1 MISGVS
7 GHGDRTG
14 WPETTTVQP
23 FLVFLLAYTLSQ
35 FFRSF
40 LAVIAPELT
49 LELQLTPGELG
60 LMSAT
65 WFAAFAVAQFPVGW
79 ALDRFGP
86 RRTVS
91 IGMLAAVVGALVCAR
106 AEGLSGGILAMGLI
120 GLGCA
125 PIYMG
130 ALFLFGRVFAA
141 DRFALLASWM
151 LAFGS
156 GGSLL
161 ATTPLALV
169 ADRVGWRAAFVGIAA
184 VTAVSS
190 ALIAL
195 LIKDP
200 PRAVKPVAGRSG
212 LDEFRDL
219 LSIRALWPLLPLIA
233 VSYAV
238 VIAERGVWVGTYLA
252 EVYGLAPVPRGNA
265 VFLIA
270 AATIVGTFVIG
281 WVDRYVARKTLV
293 AIGSGVACALFV
305 VLWIW
310 PTMPLAMAVGAVALV
325 GAFGATYAVLMA
337 HGRTFLPDHLL
348 GRGITFMNF
357 TFMTG
362 TALVQL
368 ISGRVVDALKSAGHG
383 SADVFATLHLG
394 FGIVLLLATLVYLTA
409 RTSR

>member
-1 MISGVS
+1 LQI
-7 GHGDRTG
+7 
-14 WPETTTVQP
+14 

-49 LELQLTPGELG
+49 VELALSPGDLG
-60 LMSAT
+60 LMSAA
-65 WFAAFAVAQFPVGW
+65 WFAAFAIAQFPIGW

-91 IGMLAAVVGALVCAR
+91 LGMMAAVAGALVCAR
-106 AEGLSGGILAMGLI
+106 AQGLSGGIVAMTLI
-120 GLGCA
+120 GIGCA

-130 ALFLFGRVFAA
+130 ALYIFGRVFAA
-141 DRFALLASWM
+141 NRFALLASWM

-161 ATTPLALV
+161 ATTPLAV
-169 ADRVGWRAAFVGIAA
+169 AAEQIGWRAAFIGIAA
-184 VTAVSS
+184 ITALSS
-190 ALIAL
+190 VLVAL

-200 PRAVKPVAGRSG
+200 PRVTKPVAGRSG

-219 LSIRALWPLLPLIA
+219 LSIRALWPLLPLVA

-238 VIAERGVWVGTYLA
+238 VIAERGVWVGTWLA

-270 AATIVGTFVIG
+270 AATIAGTFVIG
-281 WVDRYVARKTLV
+281 ALDRFVGRKTLV

-305 VLWIW
+305 ALWIW
-310 PTMPLAMAVGAVALV
+310 PAPPLSVAVGAIALI
-325 GAFGATYAVLMA
+325 GAFGTTYAVLMA

-348 GRGITFMNF
+348 GRGITLMNF

-368 ISGRVVDALKSAGHG
+368 ISGRVVDALKAAGKS

-394 FGIVLLLATLVYLTA
+394 FGVVLLLATLIYLSA
-409 RTSR
+409 RETK

>member
-1 MISGVS
+1 LQI
-7 GHGDRTG
+7 
-14 WPETTTVQP
+14 

-40 LAVIAPELT
+40 LAVIAPELSV
-49 LELQLTPGELG
+49 ELGLSPSDLG

-65 WFAAFAVAQFPVGW
+65 WFATFAVAQFPVGW

-86 RRTVS
+86 RRTAS
-91 IGMLAAVVGALVCAR
+91 LGMLAAVVGALVCAR
-106 AEGLSGGILAMGLI
+106 AQGLTGGMIAMGLI

-125 PIYMG
+125 PIYMS
-130 ALFLFGRVFAA
+130 ALYIFGRVFAA

-151 LAFGS
+151 LASGS
-156 GGSLL
+156 GGNLL

-169 ADRVGWRAAFVGIAA
+169 ADRVGWRTAFIGVAAI
-184 VTAVSS
+184 TAVSS
-190 ALIAL
+190 AVIAV

-200 PRAVKPVAGRSG
+200 PRIAKPVAGRSG

-219 LSIRALWPLLPLIA
+219 LSIRSLWPLLPLIA

-238 VIAERGVWVGTYLA
+238 VIAERGVWVGSYLT
-252 EVYGLAPVPRGNA
+252 EVYGLTPIPRGNA

-281 WVDRYVARKTLV
+281 ALDRLVGRKTLV

-305 VLWIW
+305 ALWVW
-310 PTMPLAMAVGAVALV
+310 PTMPLSLAVGAVALI
-325 GAFGATYAVLMA
+325 GAFGTTYAVLMA

-348 GRGITFMNF
+348 GRGITLMNF

-368 ISGRVVDALKSAGHG
+368 ISGWVVDALKAAGRS

-394 FGIVLLLATLVYLTA
+394 FGLALLVATLVYLTA
-409 RTSR
+409 RETR

>member
-1 MISGVS
+1 LQI
-7 GHGDRTG
+7 
-14 WPETTTVQP
+14 

-40 LAVIAPELT
+40 LAVIAPELSV
-49 LELQLTPGELG
+49 ELGLTPGDLG
-60 LMSAT
+60 VMSAT

-86 RRTVS
+86 RRTAS
-91 IGMLAAVVGALVCAR
+91 LGMLAAVVGALVCAQ
-106 AEGLSGGILAMGLI
+106 AQGLAGGMIAMGLI

-130 ALFLFGRVFAA
+130 ALYIFGRMFAA

-161 ATTPLALV
+161 ATTPLAFV
-169 ADRVGWRAAFVGIAA
+169 AEQIGWRAAFVGIAV
-184 VTAVSS
+184 VTALSS

-200 PRAVKPVAGRSG
+200 PRVIKPVAGRSG
-212 LDEFRDL
+212 WAEFRDL

-233 VSYAV
+233 ISYAV
-238 VIAERGVWVGTYLA
+238 VIAERGVWIGPYLA
-252 EVYGLAPVPRGNA
+252 EVYGLPPVLRGNA
-265 VFLIA
+265 AFLIA
-270 AATIVGTFVIG
+270 AATIAGTFVIG
-281 WVDRYVARKTLV
+281 ALDRFVSRKTLV
-293 AIGSGVACALFV
+293 AVGSGVACTLFV
-305 VLWIW
+305 ALWIW
-310 PTMPLAMAVGAVALV
+310 PTLPLSMAVGAVALI
-325 GAFGATYAVLMA
+325 GAFGTTYAVLMA

-348 GRGITFMNF
+348 GRGITLMNF

-362 TALVQL
+362 AAGVQL
-368 ISGRVVDALKSAGHG
+368 VSGQVVDALKAAGKS

-394 FGIVLLLATLVYLTA
+394 FGVALLLATLVYLTA
-409 RTSR
+409 RETR

>member
-1 MISGVS
+1 LQI
-7 GHGDRTG
+7 
-14 WPETTTVQP
+14 
-23 FLVFLLAYTLSQ
+23 FLVFLLAYTMSQ

-49 LELQLTPGELG
+49 VELNLSPGDLG
-60 LMSAT
+60 LMSAA

-91 IGMLAAVVGALVCAR
+91 LGMMAAVAGALVCAR
-106 AEGLSGGILAMGLI
+106 AQGLSGGIMAMTLI
-120 GLGCA
+120 GIGCA

-130 ALFLFGRVFAA
+130 ALYIFGRVFAA

-161 ATTPLALV
+161 ATTPLAV
-169 ADRVGWRAAFVGIAA
+169 ATEQIGWRTTFVGIAA
-184 VTAVSS
+184 ITALSGV
-190 ALIAL
+190 LVAL

-200 PRAVKPVAGRSG
+200 PRVAKPVAGRSG
-212 LDEFRDL
+212 FDEFRDL
-219 LSIRALWPLLPLIA
+219 LSIRALWPLLPLVA

-270 AATIVGTFVIG
+270 ATTIAGTFVIG
-281 WVDRYVARKTLV
+281 AIDRYVGRKTLV

-305 VLWIW
+305 SLWIW
-310 PTMPLAMAVGAVALV
+310 PTLPLSTAVGAIALI
-325 GAFGATYAVLMA
+325 GAFGTTYAVLMA

-348 GRGITFMNF
+348 GRGITLLNF

-368 ISGRVVDALKSAGHG
+368 VSGQVVDALKAAGKS

-394 FGIVLLLATLVYLTA
+394 FGVVLMLATLVYLTA
-409 RTSR
+409 KETR

>member
-1 MISGVS
+1 LRI
-7 GHGDRTG
+7 
-14 WPETTTVQP
+14 

-40 LAVIAPELT
+40 LAVIAPELSV
-49 LELQLTPGELG
+49 ELG
-60 LMSAT
+60 LSPGDLGVMSAT
-65 WFAAFAVAQFPVGW
+65 WFAAFAIAQFPVGW

-86 RRTVS
+86 RRTAS
-91 IGMLAAVVGALVCAR
+91 LGMLAAVAGSLVCAR
-106 AEGLSGGILAMGLI
+106 AQGLSGGMIAMGLI

-125 PIYMG
+125 SIYMG
-130 ALFLFGRVFAA
+130 ALYIFGRVFAA

-161 ATTPLALV
+161 ATTPLAFV
-169 ADRVGWRAAFVGIAA
+169 AEQVGWRSAFIGIAGI
-184 VTAVSS
+184 TAASS

-200 PRAVKPVAGRSG
+200 PRVVKPVAGRSG
-212 LDEFRDL
+212 WDEFRDL
-219 LSIRALWPLLPLIA
+219 LSIRALWPLLPLVAI
-233 VSYAV
+233 SYAV

-270 AATIVGTFVIG
+270 AATIAGTFVIG
-281 WVDRYVARKTLV
+281 ALDRHVGRKTLV
-293 AIGSGVACALFV
+293 ALGSGVACALFV
-305 VLWIW
+305 ALWIW
-310 PTMPLAMAVGAVALV
+310 PTLPLPMAVGAVALI
-325 GAFGATYAVLMA
+325 GAFGTTYAVLMA

-348 GRGITFMNF
+348 GRGITLMNF

-362 TALVQL
+362 TAIVQL
-368 ISGRVVDALKSAGHG
+368 ISGRVVDALKAAGHS

-394 FGIVLLLATLVYLTA
+394 FGIALLLATLVYLTA
-409 RTSR
+409 RETR

>member
-1 MISGVS
+1 LQI
-7 GHGDRTG
+7 
-14 WPETTTVQP
+14 
-23 FLVFLLAYTLSQ
+23 FLVFLLAYTMSQ

-49 LELQLTPGELG
+49 VELNLSPGDLG
-60 LMSAT
+60 LMSAA
-65 WFAAFAVAQFPVGW
+65 WFAAFAIAQFPVGW

-91 IGMLAAVVGALVCAR
+91 LGMMAAVAGALVCAR
-106 AEGLSGGILAMGLI
+106 AQGLSGGIMAMTLI
-120 GLGCA
+120 GIGCA

-130 ALFLFGRVFAA
+130 ALYIFGRVFAA

-161 ATTPLALV
+161 ATTPLAV
-169 ADRVGWRAAFVGIAA
+169 ATEQIGWRTTFVGIAA
-184 VTAVSS
+184 ITALSGV
-190 ALIAL
+190 LVAL

-200 PRAVKPVAGRSG
+200 PRVAKPVAGRSG
-212 LDEFRDL
+212 FDEFRDL
-219 LSIRALWPLLPLIA
+219 LSIRALWPLLPLVA

-270 AATIVGTFVIG
+270 ATTIAGTFVIG
-281 WVDRYVARKTLV
+281 AIDRYVGRKTLV

-305 VLWIW
+305 SLWIW
-310 PTMPLAMAVGAVALV
+310 PTLPLSTAVGAIALI
-325 GAFGATYAVLMA
+325 GAFGTTYAVLMA

-348 GRGITFMNF
+348 GRGITLLNF

-368 ISGRVVDALKSAGHG
+368 VSGQVVDALKAAGKS

-394 FGIVLLLATLVYLTA
+394 FGVVLMLATLVYLTA
-409 RTSR
+409 KETR

>member
-1 MISGVS
+1 MQI
-7 GHGDRTG
+7 
-14 WPETTTVQP
+14 

-40 LAVIAPELT
+40 LAVIAPELMV
-49 LELQLTPGELG
+49 ELGLSSGDLG
-60 LMSAT
+60 LMSAA

-91 IGMLAAVVGALVCAR
+91 LGMMAAVAGALVCAN
-106 AEGLSGGILAMGLI
+106 AHGLSGGIAAMTLI
-120 GLGCA
+120 GVGCA

-130 ALFLFGRVFAA
+130 ALYIFGRVFAA

-156 GGSLL
+156 GGNLL

-184 VTAVSS
+184 ITALASV
-190 ALIAL
+190 LIAV

-200 PRAVKPVAGRSG
+200 PRVVKPVAGRSG

-219 LSIRALWPLLPLIA
+219 LSIRALWPLLPLVA

-238 VIAERGVWVGTYLA
+238 VIAERGVWVGTWLA

-270 AATIVGTFVIG
+270 AATIAGTFAIG
-281 WVDRYVARKTLV
+281 ALDRYVGRKTLV

-305 VLWIW
+305 ALWIW
-310 PTMPLAMAVGAVALV
+310 PTPPLSVAVGSIALI
-325 GAFGATYAVLMA
+325 GAFGTTYAVLMA

-348 GRGITFMNF
+348 GRGITLLNF

-368 ISGRVVDALKSAGHG
+368 ISGRVVDALKAAGKS

-394 FGIVLLLATLVYLTA
+394 FGVALLLATLVYLSA
-409 RTSR
+409 REAK

>member
-1 MISGVS
+1 VRI
-7 GHGDRTG
+7 
-14 WPETTTVQP
+14 
-23 FLVFLLAYTLSQ
+23 FLVFLLAYTMSQ

-49 LELQLTPGELG
+49 VELKLTPGDLG

-65 WFAAFAVAQFPVGW
+65 WFATFAIAQFPVGW

-91 IGMLAAVVGALVCAR
+91 LGMLAAVIGALVCAR
-106 AEGLSGGILAMGLI
+106 AEGRSGGIIAMGLI
-120 GLGCA
+120 GAGCA

-130 ALFLFGRVFAA
+130 ALYLFGRVFAA

-161 ATTPLALV
+161 ATTPLALA
-169 ADRVGWRAAFVGIAA
+169 ADRVGWRAAFIGIAA
-184 VTAVSS
+184 VTALSS

-195 LIKDP
+195 LIM
-200 PRAVKPVAGRSG
+200 
-212 LDEFRDL
+212 DL
-219 LSIRALWPLLPLIA
+219 LNIRALWPLLPLVA

-270 AATIVGTFVIG
+270 AATIAGTFVIG
-281 WVDRYVARKTLV
+281 AIDRYVARKTLV

-305 VLWIW
+305 ALWMW
-310 PTMPLAMAVGAVALV
+310 PTMPLAMAVGAVAMI
-325 GAFGATYAVLMA
+325 GAFGTTYAVLMA

-357 TFMTG
+357 MFMTG

-368 ISGRVVDALKSAGHG
+368 ISGRVVDALKSAGRS

-394 FGIVLLLATLVYLTA
+394 FGVVLMLATLVYLTA
-409 RTSR
+409 RGTR

>member
-1 MISGVS
+1 LQI
-7 GHGDRTG
+7 
-14 WPETTTVQP
+14 
-23 FLVFLLAYTLSQ
+23 FLVFLLAYTMSQ

-49 LELQLTPGELG
+49 VELNLSPGDLG
-60 LMSAT
+60 LMSAA
-65 WFAAFAVAQFPVGW
+65 WFAAFAIAQFPVGW

-91 IGMLAAVVGALVCAR
+91 LGMMAAVAGALVCAR
-106 AEGLSGGILAMGLI
+106 AQGLSGGIMAMTLI
-120 GLGCA
+120 GIGCA

-130 ALFLFGRVFAA
+130 ALYIFGRVFAA

-161 ATTPLALV
+161 ATTPLAV
-169 ADRVGWRAAFVGIAA
+169 ATEQIGWRTTFVGIAA
-184 VTAVSS
+184 ITALSGV
-190 ALIAL
+190 LVAL

-200 PRAVKPVAGRSG
+200 PPVAKPVAGRSG
-212 LDEFRDL
+212 FDEFRDL
-219 LSIRALWPLLPLIA
+219 LSIRALWPLLPLVA

-270 AATIVGTFVIG
+270 ATTIAGTFVIG
-281 WVDRYVARKTLV
+281 AIDRYVGRKTLV

-305 VLWIW
+305 SLWIW
-310 PTMPLAMAVGAVALV
+310 PTLPLSTAVGAIALI
-325 GAFGATYAVLMA
+325 GAFGTTYAVLMA

-348 GRGITFMNF
+348 GRGITLLNF

-368 ISGRVVDALKSAGHG
+368 VSGQVVDALKAAGKS

-394 FGIVLLLATLVYLTA
+394 FGVVLMLATLVYLTA
-409 RTSR
+409 KETR

>member
-1 MISGVS
+1 
-7 GHGDRTG
+7 
-14 WPETTTVQP
+14 VQT
-23 FLVFLLAYTLSQ
+23 FLVFLLAYALSQ

-49 LELQLTPGELG
+49 LELHLTAGELG
-60 LMSAT
+60 LMSAV
-65 WFAAFAVAQFPVGW
+65 WFATFAVAQFPVGW

-91 IGMLAAVVGALVCAR
+91 IGMLAAVAGALACAR
-106 AEGLSGGILAMGLI
+106 AEGLGGGIVAMGLI

-130 ALFLFGRVFAA
+130 ALYLFGRVFAA

-161 ATTPLALV
+161 ATTPLALA
-169 ADRVGWRAAFVGIAA
+169 ADRVGWRAAFIGIAA

-190 ALIAL
+190 GLIAL

-200 PRAVKPVAGRSG
+200 PVAVKPVAGRSG
-212 LDEFRDL
+212 FDEFRDL

-238 VIAERGVWVGTYLA
+238 VITERGVWVGTYLA
-252 EVYGLAPVPRGNA
+252 EVYGLTPVPRGNA

-270 AATIVGTFVIG
+270 AAAILGTFLMG
-281 WVDRYVARKTLV
+281 WADRFVARKTLV
-293 AIGSGVACALFV
+293 AIGSGVACILFV
-305 VLWIW
+305 ALWFW
-310 PTMPLAMAVGAVALV
+310 PTPPLAIAVGAIAMIS
-325 GAFGATYAVLMA
+325 AFGTTYAVLMA

-348 GRGITFMNF
+348 GRGITLMNF
-357 TFMTG
+357 IFMTG
-362 TALVQL
+362 AAVVQL
-368 ISGRVVDALKSAGHG
+368 VSGRVVDALKTAGYG

-409 RTSR
+409 RNSR

>member
-1 MISGVS
+1 MPQ
-7 GHGDRTG
+7 
-14 WPETTTVQP
+14 PEATSLQI
-23 FLVFLLAYTLSQ
+23 FLVFLLAYALSQ

-40 LAVIAPELT
+40 LAVIAPELSA
-49 LELQLTPGELG
+49 ELNLTPADLG

-86 RRTVS
+86 RRTVAL
-91 IGMLAAVVGALVCAR
+91 GMLAAVVGALVCAR
-106 AEGLSGGILAMGLI
+106 AQGLSDGIVAMALI
-120 GLGCA
+120 GIGCA

-130 ALFLFGRVFAA
+130 ALYIFGRVFAA

-156 GGSLL
+156 GGNLL

-169 ADRVGWRAAFVGIAA
+169 ADRVGWRTAFIGIAA
-184 VTAVSS
+184 ITALSS
-190 ALIAL
+190 ALVAL

-200 PRAVKPVAGRSG
+200 PRVAKPIAGRSG
-212 LDEFRDL
+212 MAEFHDL
-219 LSIRALWPLLPLIA
+219 LRIRALWPLLPLIA

-238 VIAERGVWVGTYLA
+238 VIAERGVWVGPYLA
-252 EVYGLAPVPRGNA
+252 EVYGLAAVPRGNA

-270 AATIVGTFVIG
+270 AATIIGTFAIG
-281 WVDRYVARKTLV
+281 ALDRHVARKTLV
-293 AIGSGVACALFV
+293 AVGSGVACALFV

-310 PTMPLAMAVGAVALV
+310 PTLPLGMAVSAVGLI
-325 GAFGATYAVLMA
+325 GAFGTTYAVLMA

-348 GRGITFMNF
+348 GRGITLMNF

-368 ISGRVVDALKSAGHG
+368 ISGRVVETLKAAGHA
-383 SADVFATLHLG
+383 SSDVFATLHLG
-394 FGIVLLLATLVYLTA
+394 FGIALLLATLVYLTA
-409 RTSR
+409 REAR

>member
-1 MISGVS
+1 LQI
-7 GHGDRTG
+7 
-14 WPETTTVQP
+14 

-49 LELQLTPGELG
+49 VELALSPGDLG
-60 LMSAT
+60 FMSAA
-65 WFAAFAVAQFPVGW
+65 WFAAFAIAQFPVGW

-86 RRTVS
+86 RRTVAL
-91 IGMLAAVVGALVCAR
+91 GMMAAVAGALVCAN
-106 AEGLSGGILAMGLI
+106 AQGLSGGIVAMTLI
-120 GLGCA
+120 GIGCA

-130 ALFLFGRVFAA
+130 ALYIFGRVFAA

-161 ATTPLALV
+161 ATTPLAV
-169 ADRVGWRAAFVGIAA
+169 AAEQIGWRAAFVGIAA
-184 VTAVSS
+184 ITALSS
-190 ALIAL
+190 VLAAL

-200 PRAVKPVAGRSG
+200 PRVTKPVEGRSG

-219 LSIRALWPLLPLIA
+219 LSIRALWPLLPLVA

-238 VIAERGVWVGTYLA
+238 VIAERGVWVGSWLS
-252 EVYGLAPVPRGNA
+252 EVYELAPVPRGNA

-270 AATIVGTFVIG
+270 ATTIAGTFVIG
-281 WVDRYVARKTLV
+281 ALDRFVGRKTLV
-293 AIGSGVACALFV
+293 AVGSAVACALFV
-305 VLWIW
+305 ALWIW
-310 PTMPLAMAVGAVALV
+310 PTPPLSMAVAAIALI
-325 GAFGATYAVLMA
+325 GAFGTTYAILMA

-348 GRGITFMNF
+348 GRGITLLNF

-362 TALVQL
+362 TAIVQL
-368 ISGRVVDALKSAGHG
+368 ISGRVVDALKSAGKS

-394 FGIVLLLATLVYLTA
+394 FGIVLMLATLVYLSA
-409 RTSR
+409 RETK

>member
-1 MISGVS
+1 LQI
-7 GHGDRTG
+7 
-14 WPETTTVQP
+14 

-40 LAVIAPELT
+40 LAVIAPELSA
-49 LELQLTPGELG
+49 ELHLTPADLG

-91 IGMLAAVVGALVCAR
+91 LGMTAAVAGSLVCAKAQGLSSGMLA
-106 AEGLSGGILAMGLI
+106 MGMI

-125 PIYMG
+125 PVYMG
-130 ALFLFGRVFAA
+130 ALYLFGRVFAA
-141 DRFALLASWM
+141 DRFAGLASLM

-161 ATTPLALV
+161 ATTPLALL
-169 ADRVGWRAAFVGIAA
+169 ADRIGWRAAFIGIAA
-184 VTAVSS
+184 VTALSS
-190 ALIAL
+190 TLVVL

-200 PRAVKPVAGRSG
+200 PRVVKPVAGRSG
-212 LDEFRDL
+212 LAEFRDL
-219 LSIRALWPLLPLIA
+219 LGIRALWPLLPLVA

-238 VIAERGVWVGTYLA
+238 VIAERGVWIGPYLA
-252 EVYGLAPVPRGNA
+252 DVYGLAPVPRGNA

-270 AATIVGTFVIG
+270 AATIAGTFFLGALDRIFSRKSIVTTGSLIAGLLFIGLGLWPQPPLNVAVGT
-281 WVDRYVARKTLV
+281 
-293 AIGSGVACALFV
+293 
-305 VLWIW
+305 
-310 PTMPLAMAVGAVALV
+310 VALI
-325 GAFGATYAVLMA
+325 GAAGTTYAVLMA
-337 HGRTFLPDHLL
+337 HGRLFLPDHLL
-348 GRGITFMNF
+348 GRGITLLNF

-368 ISGRVVDALKSAGHG
+368 ASGRVVDALKSAGHT
-383 SADVFATLHLG
+383 APDVFATLHFG
-394 FGIVLLLATLVYLTA
+394 FGIALLAATVIYLGA
-409 RTSR
+409 RDSKTQTKQH

>member
-1 MISGVS
+1 LRI
-7 GHGDRTG
+7 
-14 WPETTTVQP
+14 

-40 LAVIAPELT
+40 LAVIAPELSV
-49 LELQLTPGELG
+49 ELG
-60 LMSAT
+60 LSPGDLGVMSAT
-65 WFAAFAVAQFPVGW
+65 WFAAFAIAQFPVGW

-86 RRTVS
+86 RRTAS
-91 IGMLAAVVGALVCAR
+91 LGMLAAVAGSLVCAR
-106 AEGLSGGILAMGLI
+106 AQGLSGGMIAMGLI

-130 ALFLFGRVFAA
+130 ALYIFGRVFAA

-161 ATTPLALV
+161 ATTPLAFV
-169 ADRVGWRAAFVGIAA
+169 AEQVGWRSAFIGIAGI
-184 VTAVSS
+184 TAASS

-200 PRAVKPVAGRSG
+200 PRVVKPVAGRSG
-212 LDEFRDL
+212 WDEFRDL
-219 LSIRALWPLLPLIA
+219 LSIRALWPLLPLVAI
-233 VSYAV
+233 SYAV

-270 AATIVGTFVIG
+270 AATIAGTFVIG
-281 WVDRYVARKTLV
+281 ALDRHVGRKTLV

-305 VLWIW
+305 ALWIW
-310 PTMPLAMAVGAVALV
+310 PTLPLPMAVGAVALI
-325 GAFGATYAVLMA
+325 GAFGTTYAVLMA

-348 GRGITFMNF
+348 GRGITLMNF

-362 TALVQL
+362 TAIVQL
-368 ISGRVVDALKSAGHG
+368 ISGRVVDALKAAGHS

-394 FGIVLLLATLVYLTA
+394 FGIALLLATLVYLTA
-409 RTSR
+409 RETR

>member
-1 MISGVS
+1 MTLQI
-7 GHGDRTG
+7 
-14 WPETTTVQP
+14 

-49 LELQLTPGELG
+49 VELNLTPGDLG

-86 RRTVS
+86 RRTVAL
-91 IGMLAAVVGALVCAR
+91 GMLAAVGGALVCAR
-106 AEGLSGGILAMGLI
+106 SQGLSGGIVAMGLI
-120 GLGCA
+120 GIGCA

-130 ALFLFGRVFAA
+130 ALYIFGRVFAA

-156 GGSLL
+156 GGNLL

-169 ADRVGWRAAFVGIAA
+169 ADRVGWRAAFIGIAA
-184 VTAVSS
+184 ITAFS
-190 ALIAL
+190 AALVAL

-200 PRAVKPVAGRSG
+200 PRIAKPSADRSG

-219 LSIRALWPLLPLIA
+219 LRIRALWPLLPLIA

-238 VIAERGVWVGTYLA
+238 VIAERGVWVGTYLS

-270 AATIVGTFVIG
+270 AATIAGTFAIG
-281 WVDRYVARKTLV
+281 ALDRYVARKTLV
-293 AIGSGVACALFV
+293 AIGSGVACAMFAG
-305 VLWIW
+305 LWLW
-310 PTMPLAMAVGAVALV
+310 PTLPLAMAVSAVALI
-325 GAFGATYAVLMA
+325 GAFGTTYAVLMA

-348 GRGITFMNF
+348 GRGITLMNF
-357 TFMTG
+357 MFMTG

-368 ISGRVVDALKSAGHG
+368 ISGRVVEALKAADHSAP
-383 SADVFATLHLG
+383 DVFATLHLG
-394 FGIVLLLATLVYLTA
+394 FGVALLLATLVYLTA
-409 RTSR
+409 REAR

>member
-1 MISGVS
+1 LRI
-7 GHGDRTG
+7 
-14 WPETTTVQP
+14 

-40 LAVIAPELT
+40 LAVIAPELSV
-49 LELQLTPGELG
+49 ELG
-60 LMSAT
+60 LSPGDLGVMSAT
-65 WFAAFAVAQFPVGW
+65 WFAAFAIAQFPVGW

-86 RRTVS
+86 RRTAS
-91 IGMLAAVVGALVCAR
+91 LGMLAAVAGSLVCAR
-106 AEGLSGGILAMGLI
+106 AQGLSGGMIAMGLI

-130 ALFLFGRVFAA
+130 ALYIFGRVFAA

-161 ATTPLALV
+161 ATTPLAFV
-169 ADRVGWRAAFVGIAA
+169 AEQVGWRSAFIGIAGI
-184 VTAVSS
+184 TAASS

-200 PRAVKPVAGRSG
+200 PRVVKPVAGRSG
-212 LDEFRDL
+212 WDEFRDL
-219 LSIRALWPLLPLIA
+219 LSIRALWPLLPLVAI
-233 VSYAV
+233 SYAV

-270 AATIVGTFVIG
+270 AATIAGTFVIG
-281 WVDRYVARKTLV
+281 ALDRHVGRKTLV
-293 AIGSGVACALFV
+293 ALGSGVACALFV
-305 VLWIW
+305 ALWIW
-310 PTMPLAMAVGAVALV
+310 PTLPLPMAVGAVALI
-325 GAFGATYAVLMA
+325 GAFGTTYAVLMA

-348 GRGITFMNF
+348 GRGITLMNF

-362 TALVQL
+362 TAIVQL
-368 ISGRVVDALKSAGHG
+368 ISGRVVDALKAAGHS

-394 FGIVLLLATLVYLTA
+394 FGIALLLATLVYLTA
-409 RTSR
+409 RETR